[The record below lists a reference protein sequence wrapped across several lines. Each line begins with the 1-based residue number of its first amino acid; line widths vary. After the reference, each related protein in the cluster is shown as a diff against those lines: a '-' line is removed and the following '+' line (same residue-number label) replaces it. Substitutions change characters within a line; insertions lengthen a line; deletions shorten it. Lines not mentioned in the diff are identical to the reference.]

1 MIDEDSV
8 PVAAVAGVMAV
19 GGVIAAMAVD
29 QAFAVSQML
38 DPVMVGREA
47 AIMHL
52 VLRGAIKNASLCGC
66 LMLAFWRCWR
76 GQGKWWRNWRPM
88 ALPLKV
94 GLAAL
99 AACSLGGC
107 LTRLWLWF
115 VPALALPVEAL
126 GGWRGLQLVDLAM
139 QCGFTLLLYAL
150 ANWIQRKIESARSAA
165 IRVAFA
171 ALAVC
176 LFGGLAS
183 PAPYWIVGKVM
194 SGRSGETIDAGE
206 EEKSSPNDDYRLDA
220 DEPWEMISY
229 SSPFLGGRREVA
241 KRGSVFSGTGPAK
254 ALFLSAFPMP
264 DPPPPLI
271 PASFVG
277 FPQGGGPLN
286 EFIFG
291 SFFFRR
297 DVV

>member
-1 MIDEDSV
+1 MKDEGSV
-8 PVAAVAGVMAV
+8 SVAAVAGVMAA
-19 GGVIAAMAVD
+19 GGVIAVMAVNH
-29 QAFAVSQML
+29 AFAASQMM

-52 VLRGAIKNASLCGC
+52 VLRGAIKNAVVCGC
-66 LMLAFWRCWR
+66 LLLAFWRCWR

-107 LTRLWLWF
+107 LARLWLWF
-115 VPALALPVEAL
+115 VPVLILPVAAL

-150 ANWIQRKIESARSAA
+150 ANWVQRKVELARSVVN
-165 IRVAFA
+165 RVAFA

-176 LFGGLAS
+176 LFVGLAS
-183 PAPYWIVGKVM
+183 PAPYWIVGKLM
-194 SGRSGETIDAGE
+194 SGRPVETFDAEE
-206 EEKSSPNDDYRLDA
+206 EEKTSPKDDFRLDA

-229 SSPFLGGRREVA
+229 SRPSFADRHYNNCGDGASMGGPGCCCRW
-241 KRGSVFSGTGPAK
+241 RGSGWRYW
-254 ALFLSAFPMP
+254 LSPVSSAQ
-264 DPPPPLI
+264 
-271 PASFVG
+271 V
-277 FPQGGGPLN
+277 
-286 EFIFG
+286 
-291 SFFFRR
+291 R
-297 DVV
+297 